1 MSAPTDGGFV
11 EDARLSG
18 LAARV
23 REFGAGGDPQRV
35 LEDDALALAADLFAS
50 VAGRLEEADPDLLH
64 TLAAFYW
71 ARSVAHG
78 PGPRAAGD
86 LETAIGVFGLLYLVD
101 HRRVPRELWPR
112 LAEETGHDPW
122 SDPLEHAADL
132 IVDAEETG
140 DAAALEQALALLGTV
155 ADSGDNA
162 YRDTLRGLALRHRA
176 ALPDRP
182 RAERGADA
190 DAAVDLLARVAAL
203 PEPSAHRR
211 ASRRTSLAD
220 ALVRR
225 FEAAGD
231 VGDLVAAERVWRD
244 AVMDAAGDASAY
256 ARAAAGLG
264 ACLGRRVEAGRATAG
279 DEDDAVALLRE
290 AVRWLREAVDLTNG
304 PPREAHLAG
313 LSRAMRLLLER
324 TSRARGTH
332 RADGADG
339 AAGAAGADGGS
350 QVDAAAA
357 QAAAPAAAPAAGG
370 GDRGGRASRAED
382 PEVRRQAMAL
392 VTLAGQL
399 SARVVTESEAVR
411 RVQDPSFALS
421 KAAVVSVVMGAL
433 RLVRAG
439 EPREAVPALTLALEA
454 ARPRWTAGQGTPW
467 WWAADAYVEAG
478 RLALVDEADGL
489 LFRRVC
495 AVADEQIAVLRGSG
509 RAEDVAEL
517 AETLFAAGLLRVSP
531 YMGHMSGLTFESAH
545 DLWRERQARRRSVHP
560 DDSVAPETADMPAP
574 LVAAEEAVRY
584 LREAAGLSHGHQ
596 RGRALKALAEALS
609 MVAGLRQESHDEEM
623 RVVAREAFDVL
634 DPVEDPLTHLYL
646 LRVLCLLGELSLPGD
661 VRDVLPVPLAAIRD
675 QRGVREAASVFAE
688 ALTLAEEARR
698 PDLEFRLIEAADRE
712 LPELPGDSYRRR
724 RWASE
729 VHCLAGDRLRC
740 SPGPIRVAEA
750 AGRLRTVADR
760 DGWSPEQRAATFIH
774 LAAHARGNGEGHI
787 GRALTA
793 QARELAPELCGRL
806 RAALDHL
813 DGTLS
818 YDMGLYTS
826 VTGQEAVAAG
836 HFADAVAAYAA
847 CGQTDMALNSL
858 DAALRGALAADDGSA
873 DAAVAALVPAAV
885 WLRGGVDEVVGWKLR
900 DLYQR
905 LVVKLSGGPT
915 VSYGLMAAIHQAAKG
930 IDFTVV
936 TGRPGPFAPSPRL
949 SRLLARVKADEAR
962 LPGPPSEPELP
973 GPDEAMLFYVGTGE
987 SEPGG
992 DAGTEHRNMQR
1003 AADRWISQELLASG
1017 RMDRMPMM
1025 SPDELR
1031 SLLPKDTVL
1040 LSLYLGHADR
1050 DGAEAPVTSLSGMA
1064 VTREGMEHHTVLLA
1078 DFEAGLIRF
1087 TRARH
1092 TLSAHPV
1099 AFHVAA
1105 LRQAVVAD
1113 PLHRPVSRD
1122 AQAQLRDGSVPY
1134 LAAFTASLDGW
1145 RAQGKRHLCIWPN
1158 GPLHYLPYHLLEI
1171 DGRPLAEDWT
1181 VTQVPSLGFLRA
1193 QASGRS
1199 RPSGRGLVAFAS
1211 AAGGA
1216 RHGLLAQ
1223 DALETHAVQVAAAMG
1238 GHAVLGAEATPR
1250 RLLGELADVRYVHV
1264 AAHGAHNE
1272 WASWYQCLFLSPD
1285 ADDDG
1290 RVFAHDILRADLR
1303 GVELVTMSSCESA
1316 LGRFDV
1322 NDNLRGLPAAFL
1334 SAGAS
1339 AVIGCLWPVHPE
1351 VATEFFGRLYERLAR
1366 TPDRRAAFRAAQSA
1380 VRARHPAFRDWG
1392 SFCFIGDWRPS
1403 DPTHGAAS

>member
-1 MSAPTDGGFV
+1 MSVPTDGGFV
-11 EDARLSG
+11 EDARLSE

-23 REFGAGGDPQRV
+23 REFGDGGEPQRV
-35 LEDDALALAADLFAS
+35 LEDDALALAGDLFAS
-50 VAGRLEEADPDLLH
+50 VGGRLDEADPDLLH

-71 ARSVAHG
+71 SRSLAHG
-78 PGPRAAGD
+78 PGPRAAAD

-112 LAEETGHDPW
+112 LAQETGHHPW

-132 IVDAEETG
+132 IADAGKTG
-140 DAAALEQALALLGTV
+140 DVAALDRAVALLGNV
-155 ADSGDNA
+155 ADSGDDA
-162 YRDTLRGLALRHRA
+162 YRDTLHGLALRERA
-176 ALPDRP
+176 ALAGRP
-182 RAERGADA
+182 RTERGADA
-190 DAAVDLLARVAAL
+190 DAAVRLLARVAAL
-203 PEPSAHRR
+203 PEPSAPRR
-211 ASRRTSLAD
+211 VSRRTSLAD

-225 FEAAGD
+225 FETTGD
-231 VGDLVAAERVWRD
+231 VGDLVQAESVWRD
-244 AVMDAAGDASAY
+244 ALVDAAGDAPAY

-264 ACLGRRVEAGRATAG
+264 AALGRRAEARQAAAG
-279 DEDDAVALLRE
+279 DEDDVVALLRE
-290 AVRWLREAVDLTNG
+290 ATKWLRQAVDLTNG
-304 PPREAHLAG
+304 PPREAHLSD
-313 LSRAMRLLLER
+313 LSRAMRLLLEW
-324 TSRARGTH
+324 TSRAR
-332 RADGADG
+332 R
-339 AAGAAGADGGS
+339 AAGADS
-350 QVDAAAA
+350 AAG
-357 QAAAPAAAPAAGG
+357 AGG
-370 GDRGGRASRAED
+370 GAQVDDHAGGGGGGGGERDGRASRADD
-382 PEVRRQAMAL
+382 PEVRRQASAL
-392 VTLAGQL
+392 LTLAGQL

-411 RVQDPSFALS
+411 RVRDPSFALS
-421 KAAVVSVVMGAL
+421 KAAVVSVVVGAM
-433 RLVRAG
+433 RLVAAG

-478 RLALVDEADGL
+478 RLALVEEADGL
-489 LFRRVC
+489 LFRRVR
-495 AVADEQIAVLRGSG
+495 AVADEQIAVLRHSG

-545 DLWRERQARRRSVHP
+545 DLWRERQARRRSIHP
-560 DDSVAPETADMPAP
+560 DDSVAPETAEMPAP

-584 LREAAGLSHGHQ
+584 LREAAGLSHGHK

-623 RVVAREAFDVL
+623 RAVAREALDVL

-675 QRGVREAASVFAE
+675 QRGLREAASVFAE

-698 PDLEFRLIEAADRE
+698 PDLEFQLIEAADRE

-729 VHCLAGDRLRC
+729 VHCLAGNRLRC
-740 SPGPIRVAEA
+740 PSGPIPVEET

-760 DGWSPEQRAATFIH
+760 DGWPAEERAATFIH
-774 LAAHARGNGEGHI
+774 LAAHAHGNGEAHI
-787 GRALTA
+787 GRTLTA
-793 QARELAPELCGRL
+793 EARALAPQLCGPR

-818 YDMGLYTS
+818 YDMGLHTS

-836 HFADAVAAYAA
+836 HFADALAAYAA

-858 DAALRGALAADDGSA
+858 DAGLRGALAADGSDA
-873 DAAVAALVPAAV
+873 DAAVAALIPAAV
-885 WLRGGVDEVVGWKLR
+885 WLRGGVDEIVGWKLR

-905 LVVKLSGGPT
+905 LIVKLSGPT
-915 VSYGLMAAIHQAAKG
+915 VPYGLMAAIHQAAKG
-930 IDFTVV
+930 LDFTVV
-936 TGRPGPFAPSPRL
+936 AGRPGPFAPSPRL
-949 SRLLARVKADEAR
+949 SRLLARVKTDGAR
-962 LPGPPSEPELP
+962 LSGPLSEPELP

-992 DAGTEHRNMQR
+992 DAETEHRNMQR
-1003 AADRWISQELLASG
+1003 AADRWINQELLASG

-1025 SPDELR
+1025 FPDELR
-1031 SLLPKDTVL
+1031 SLLPEDTVL
-1040 LSLYLGHADR
+1040 LSLYLGHTRR
-1050 DGAEAPVTSLSGMA
+1050 DGAEAPVTSLSGLA
-1064 VTREGMEHHTVLLA
+1064 VTREGMEHHTALLA
-1078 DFEAGLIRF
+1078 DFEAGLIRL
-1087 TRARH
+1087 TRAGH

-1099 AFHVAA
+1099 AFHIAA

-1134 LAAFTASLDGW
+1134 LAAFAASLDGW

-1158 GPLHYLPYHLLEI
+1158 GPLHYLPYHLLEV

-1181 VTQVPSLGFLRA
+1181 VTQVPSLGFLRS
-1193 QASGRS
+1193 QAPGLH

-1216 RHGLLAQ
+1216 RHGLPAQ
-1223 DALETHAVQVAAAMG
+1223 DALETHAARVAAAMG
-1238 GHAVLGAEATPR
+1238 GHAVLGAAATPR
-1250 RLLGELADVRYVHV
+1250 RLLGELADARYVHV

-1339 AVIGCLWPVHPE
+1339 AVIGCLWPVHPQ
-1351 VATEFFGRLYERLAR
+1351 VATEFFGSLYERLAR

-1403 DPTHGAAS
+1403 DPNHGAAS